1 MAEQPQTIV
10 EPAAPTDKPYGARS
24 QSNLQSIYPGSPIL
38 NGDITDDERKETY
51 QAEALDGNVA
61 NGLGFN
67 TFNRDYAQNGAPN
80 FDDVETGG
88 GGLPASPYIPNLTS
102 PGPGSISAADQPEF
116 TGNLPNPENN
126 VEFGSGLGG
135 LASPAET
142 SERISG
148 QTLGNYISGK
158 SYAGS
163 NGST

>member
-67 TFNRDYAQNGAPN
+67 TFNRDYAQNGAPD

-88 GGLPASPYIPNLTS
+88 GGKPATAFVPNPSS
-102 PGPGSISAADQPEF
+102 PGPGSTSASDQPEF
-116 TGNLPNPENN
+116 QGEITNSAPEY
-126 VEFGSGLGG
+126 GSGLGG
-135 LASPAET
+135 TQSPSTT
-142 SERISG
+142 STEIEK
-148 QTLGNYISGK
+148 QTLGSYISGE

-163 NGST
+163 DGQA